1 MAVLSYV
8 NAALFVL
15 QLGATGLVFY
25 LTGNAA
31 TFDPQNQTLVTP
43 AGYAFSIWSLI
54 YVLSIVLLV
63 ADIARPELVFYS
75 VVPKPNTLRLCFA
88 VSCVANGGW
97 CVLFNY
103 GYVHLSTLDMT
114 VLWLALAVLYVSA
127 SYAHRHRHL
136 PGWREYLCSEL
147 CVRVYF
153 AWVSAATALSWAI
166 SLQHLH
172 GGILPLEA
180 YLGLLGVIFALSM
193 VCLLVGRDPVFPV
206 VAVWTLVA
214 IARKDP
220 DSFSGATHD
229 TFVQVQTA
237 AALCGGVLALSVMA
251 FGHREPVGATRV
263 RCLPRVCHAMH
274 GDAGC

>member
-1 MAVLSYV
+1 MAVLSWV
-8 NAALFVL
+8 NAALFAL
-15 QLGATGLVFY
+15 QLGVTALVFY

-54 YVLSIVLLV
+54 YVLSMVLLV
-63 ADIARPELVFYS
+63 ADITRPELVFYS
-75 VVPKPNTLRLCFA
+75 VSPKPNALRLCFA

-103 GYVHLSTLDMT
+103 GYVHLATLDMT
-114 VLWLALAVLYVSA
+114 VLWLALAALYAFA
-127 SYAHRHRHL
+127 SYAHRHL
-136 PGWREYLCSEL
+136 QLSGWREYLCSEL
-147 CVRVYF
+147 CIRVYF
-153 AWVSAATALSWAI
+153 AWISAATVLSWAI

-180 YLGLLGVIFALSM
+180 YLSLLGVVFVLSM
-193 VCLLVGRDPVFPV
+193 GSLLVGRDPVFSV

-220 DSFSGATHD
+220 DSFSGATRD

-251 FGHREPVGATRV
+251 LGHREPIGATRV
-263 RCLPRVCHAMH
+263 R
-274 GDAGC
+274 